1 MKNEPVC
8 SVCTI
13 PCWLPLLKMMKP
25 LCNFG
30 EGGKKGKGL
39 QMEMCSN
46 EQVAKTQ
53 RSLLAVVHDEKKEK
67 KEQTVGSLTNG
78 RVITR
83 MIHG

>member
-1 MKNEPVC
+1 
-8 SVCTI
+8 
-13 PCWLPLLKMMKP
+13 
-25 LCNFG
+25 
-30 EGGKKGKGL
+30 
-39 QMEMCSN
+39 MEMCSN